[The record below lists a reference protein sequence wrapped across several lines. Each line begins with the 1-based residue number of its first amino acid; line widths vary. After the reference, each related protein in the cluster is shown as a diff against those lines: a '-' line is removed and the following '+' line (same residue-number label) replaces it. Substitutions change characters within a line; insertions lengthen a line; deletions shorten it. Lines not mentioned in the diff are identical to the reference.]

1 MMIEVERYRKRIDEI
16 LVKGKG
22 YRAAGFSAG
31 KLAEE
36 LGVSIYKLSRIMGEA
51 YGMTYTEKVHSCR
64 VQEAMRLL
72 KNQRWEDYTVDD
84 IGAMVGFGNRQ
95 SFFVAFKKMTGTT
108 PERFRL
114 S

>member
-1 MMIEVERYRKRIDEI
+1 MMTEVERYRKKIDEI
-16 LVKGKG
+16 LVKEKR
-22 YRAAGFSAG
+22 YRASGFSAG

-36 LGVSIYKLSRIMGEA
+36 LGVSIYKLSRIMGEV
-51 YGMTYTEKVHSCR
+51 YGMTYAEKVHSCR

-95 SFFVAFKKMTGTT
+95 SFFAAFKKVTGTT